1 MPLKFLEFDNPE
13 EEQKELEADLA
24 IINEDIK
31 EPVIEDLNQSP
42 FIKEPK
48 RIKKET
54 FKPPPPKKEDIQKE
68 MESADMEF
76 DEEKKR
82 IVDKAEQ
89 PKPPPKKV
97 KTLKPKKPLTEKQKA
112 HLENM
117 RLKRAEKQKAKL
129 EQQMDKTDIVAKV
142 EKKMQKPVEYSEEEI
157 KEMEKEEFDNWL
169 KQMDKFNK
177 MMEAIEKEKMRKA
190 EAERKKEAEIEAR
203 IRKKIEL
210 ENKQRQGQV
219 IRKNKPQPSQNL
231 PPILQQQENE
241 YGEYAYMFGF

>member
-31 EPVIEDLNQSP
+31 EPIVEDLNQSP

-54 FKPPPPKKEDIQKE
+54 FKPPPPNKEDIQKE
-68 MESADMEF
+68 MENADMEF
-76 DEEKKR
+76 DKEKKR
-82 IVDKAEQ
+82 IVE
-89 PKPPPKKV
+89 KPEKKV

-129 EQQMDKTDIVAKV
+129 EQQMNKTDIVAKA
-142 EKKMQKPVEYSEEEI
+142 EKKMNKPVEYSEEEI
-157 KEMEKEEFDNWL
+157 KEMEEFDNWL

-177 MMEAIEKEKMRKA
+177 MMEAIEKEKKRKL
-190 EAERKKEAEIEAR
+190 ELEQKKEAEIEAR
-203 IRKKIEL
+203 IRKKIEM

-219 IRKNKPQPSQNL
+219 IRKNKPQPTQNL

-241 YGEYAYMFGF
+241 YGEYAHMFGF